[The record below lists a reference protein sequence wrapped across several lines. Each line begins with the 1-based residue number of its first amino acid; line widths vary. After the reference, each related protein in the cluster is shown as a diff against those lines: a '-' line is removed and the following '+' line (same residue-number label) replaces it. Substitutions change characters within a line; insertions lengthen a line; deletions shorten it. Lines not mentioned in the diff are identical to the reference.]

1 MTSEEVVYEG
11 PVYVSRYTKRS
22 FSISLG
28 RLKRGDLVK
37 LDVLSLSS
45 SYDMK
50 VTISSDEDILLSFE
64 CEGREK
70 DKGTLFAYKVPE
82 EIDRCK
88 LTLDGSIEGNI
99 RITIIRTEESKTL
112 VL

>member
-11 PVYVSRYTKRS
+11 PVYVSRYTERS

-37 LDVLSLSS
+37 LDVLFLSS
-45 SYDMK
+45 SYDVE
-50 VTISSDEDILLSFE
+50 VTISSDEDKLLSFE

-70 DKGTLFAYKVPE
+70 GTLFTYRVPE

-88 LTLDGSIEGNI
+88 LTLDGSIKGNI